1 MAKTSLKSRTP
12 WAEKMKKPAQCVVEI
27 LTEDKS
33 KAYPAGRM
41 LIPTPKAVD
50 AIVSTI
56 PKGEL
61 LTTDR
66 LRKILAAQNNADYTC
81 PLTTGIF
88 LRIAAEYAEEQLAGG
103 AKNVSPYWRVIRDD
117 GSLIDK
123 LPGGVEHQA
132 ELLGNEGFTFIPKG
146 KKNLR
151 VMGFEEHLT
160 SLNA

>member
-1 MAKTSLKSRTP
+1 MSKGNFKSRTP
-12 WAEKMKKPAQCVVEI
+12 WAEKMKKPAHCTVEV
-27 LTEDKS
+27 LAESKS
-33 KAYPAGRM
+33 ATYPAGRM
-41 LIPTPKAVD
+41 LIPTPI
-50 AIVSTI
+50 AIDKIVRTI

-66 LRKILAAQNNADYTC
+66 LRKILAADNNADYTC

-88 LRIAAEYAEEQLAGG
+88 LRIAAEYAEEQKQNGVQ
-103 AKNVSPYWRVIRDD
+103 NVSPYWRVIRDD

-132 ELLGNEGFTFIPKG
+132 ELLANEGFTFMPKG

-151 VMGFEEHLT
+151 VKGFENHLA
-160 SLNA
+160 SL